1 MCLRNS
7 MKPILKYAIINSL
20 GTAIYIVAVASFIFF
35 GLDRVFGDEK
45 TVFIPILMLLVL
57 VFSAA
62 LTGILI
68 FGRPAIW
75 YLDGKKSEALFL
87 LFYTLGALLIIIIIA
102 IFLIFAF
109 S

>member
-1 MCLRNS
+1 
-7 MKPILKYAIINSL
+7 
-20 GTAIYIVAVASFIFF
+20 
-35 GLDRVFGDEK
+35 
-45 TVFIPILMLLVL
+45 LMLLVL

-87 LFYTLGALLIIIIIA
+87 LFYTLGALLIIISITVILLYF
-102 IFLIFAF
+102 IFRNLCKNVL
-109 S
+109 